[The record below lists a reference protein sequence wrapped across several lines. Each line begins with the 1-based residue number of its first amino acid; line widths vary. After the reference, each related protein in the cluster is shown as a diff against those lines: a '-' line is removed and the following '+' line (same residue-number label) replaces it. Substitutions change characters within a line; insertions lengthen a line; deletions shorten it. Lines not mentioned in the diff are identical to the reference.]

1 MKRFVSLLGL
11 SASLLLAGAIPIA
24 AAIVIITFD
33 DMPPQPANGLHH
45 PLGVTFG
52 FTVAGA
58 PSTDAT
64 YGGGGPG
71 QICFVQDP
79 SLEGNAAGT
88 LTLDFDVP
96 TTSLQLGV
104 ALATLDSLP
113 VGATVEVFDAE
124 GTSLG
129 AFDVPTAPC
138 VSFTEGQFNYPG
150 PDPVSRATITFF
162 SGAGRFAVDNL
173 TFDNGSAMAPRA
185 HRAST
190 PAAAGWN
197 K

>member
-1 MKRFVSLLGL
+1 MKRLGSILGL
-11 SASLLLAGAIPIA
+11 SAALLLAAAIPIA
-24 AAIVIITFD
+24 AAIVVITFD
-33 DMPPQPANGLHH
+33 DLPPQPANGLHH
-45 PLGVTFG
+45 SLGVSFG

-64 YGGGGPG
+64 YAGAGPG

-96 TTSLQLGV
+96 TASLEFGV
-104 ALATLDSLP
+104 ALSSLDSLP
-113 VGATVEVFDAE
+113 AGARVELFDAE

-138 VSFTEGQFNYPG
+138 VSFTEGQFSYPG
-150 PDPVSRATITFF
+150 PDPVSRAAITFF
-162 SGAGRFAVDNL
+162 SAAGRFAVDNL
-173 TFDNGSAMAPRA
+173 SFDNGTPSAPRA
-185 HRAST
+185 HRAIA
-190 PAAAGWN
+190 PAGAGWQ